1 VTTIAKEFSMSG
13 PFIVM
18 SKSRIKPDKAE
29 AYAAW
34 CAEMFADVEEQEP
47 RLLAF
52 NQWDAED
59 RTSSVVIQVHP
70 DAESFEYH
78 LKLFGERVK
87 ETFDYIDLEAVE
99 VYGPPSPFVQQFIS
113 HGLGGLP
120 VTLHPRHV
128 VGFTRLTGA

>member
-1 VTTIAKEFSMSG
+1 MSG
-13 PFIVM
+13 PFIMM
-18 SKSRIKPDKAE
+18 SKSRVRPGKAQ

-52 NQWDAED
+52 NQWTTED
-59 RTSSVVIQVHP
+59 HASSVVIQVHP

-87 ETFDYIDLEAVE
+87 EAFEYIDVEAIE
-99 VYGPPSPFVQQFIS
+99 IYGAPSPFVEQFVS
-113 HGLGGLP
+113 HGLEGLS
-120 VTLHPRHV
+120 VTIHPLHQC
-128 VGFTRLTGA
+128 GFTRLTAP